1 MGSLVDELQRRKAAA
16 RAEAEQLRG
25 QIARLLERLAGVEA
39 QLSRPRRARTG
50 SRGQRDRLGLAWGG
64 SRVQGLDVTGGTGVG
79 MPRV

>member
-39 QLSRPRRARTG
+39 QLWRPRRARTG
-50 SRGQRDRLGLAWGG
+50 SRGQRIALEWLGAARE
-64 SRVQGLDVTGGTGVG
+64 SRAGT
-79 MPRV
+79 